1 MWRENETEKKKSSPR
16 FRLPLSCSP
25 FSLHPWLFSWVQNIC
40 QHSDDGGEE
49 ERVQRAW
56 YVEGPAQESVEP
68 LGSARLPC
76 LFALTPRSP
85 RG

>member
-1 MWRENETEKKKSSPR
+1 MWRENETEKKKLPSFSSSS
-16 FRLPLSCSP
+16 FLLS